1 MSTMSDTGE
10 MRLWPA
16 TMLPRSPKTSSEADE
31 MREFEKTAG
40 VRVYTAFSR
49 QPREG
54 RKYAQEEMLAHQDE
68 IWDLIENNASI
79 YLRLRQR
86 PHPGTR
92 GAGRVHPDLRQQDPA
107 RPGSPPKSAKPGS
120 PTSAPNT
127 VSWRTSGEGL
137 EQPKTTNHLPASTTV
152 RVASGSANP
161 RRHVM
166 SGQWY
171 STTRSTGRYSAV

>member
-1 MSTMSDTGE
+1 
-10 MRLWPA
+10 
-16 TMLPRSPKTSSEADE
+16 
-31 MREFEKTAG
+31 MREFEKTVG
-40 VRVYTAFSR
+40 VRVYPAFSR

-92 GAGRVHPDLRQQDPA
+92 GAGRVHPDLRQQDRAVRRRVPNVA
-107 RPGSPPKSAKPGS
+107 RRSPGRTPFPGGHLGS
-120 PTSAPNT
+120 
-127 VSWRTSGEGL
+127 GL
-137 EQPKTTNHLPASTTV
+137 EQPKTTNHFPASTTV

-171 STTRSTGRYSAV
+171 STTRSAGRYSAV

>member
-1 MSTMSDTGE
+1 MSDTGE

-54 RKYAQEEMLAHQDE
+54 RKYAQDEMLAHQDE
-68 IWDLIENNASI
+68 IWDLIQKNASI
-79 YLRLRQR
+79 YVCGNARTLA
-86 PHPGTR
+86 PGVR
-92 GAGRVHPDLRQQDPA
+92 GRAHPDLRQQDRAVHRRVPNLA
-107 RPGSPPKSAKPGS
+107 RRPPRRTPFPGGHLGS
-120 PTSAPNT
+120 
-127 VSWRTSGEGL
+127 GL

>member
-1 MSTMSDTGE
+1 
-10 MRLWPA
+10 
-16 TMLPRSPKTSSEADE
+16 MLPRSPKTSSEADE

-79 YLRLRQR
+79 YVCGNARTLA
-86 PHPGTR
+86 PGVRAALTQIS
-92 GAGRVHPDLRQQDPA
+92 ASKTQQDRAVRRRVPNLA
-107 RPGSPPKSAKPGS
+107 RRPPRRTPFPGGHLGS
-120 PTSAPNT
+120 
-127 VSWRTSGEGL
+127 GL
-137 EQPKTTNHLPASTTV
+137 EQPKTTNHFPASTTV